1 MTEAERPDDDRDP
14 GTAKRVTTTSRLFDL
29 MLKKIESGEW
39 SVGNPIPSERTLM
52 EEFGV
57 SRIALREAMSMLR
70 AMGVLE
76 ISHGRSTTIRRIN
89 AEVIGR
95 LFPLMMSTEGERTL
109 TDILEVR
116 IGLEAQTAYLAAK
129 RRDDSDIA
137 RIEQL
142 ANRFEIEFT
151 QDTPESIET
160 DQLFHVA
167 IAKAS
172 RNTLFN
178 MLLSALAGFVKY
190 AQRES
195 GKASPEHR
203 AQAIQAHKKILNAIK
218 EQNAVLARDE
228 MISHLKASFDHL
240 LAAQQAGDS
249 SV

>member
-1 MTEAERPDDDRDP
+1 MLDTPKFEEDRDP
-14 GTAKRVTTTSRLFDL
+14 TTAKRVTTTSRLFDL
-29 MLKKIESGEW
+29 MLKKIETGEW

-129 RRDDSDIA
+129 RRDESDIE
-137 RIEQL
+137 RMSQL
-142 ANRFEIEFT
+142 VQRYEIEFT

-203 AQAIQAHKKILNAIK
+203 AQAIQAHRKILNAIK
-218 EQNAVLARDE
+218 EGNAVLARDE
-228 MISHLKASFDHL
+228 MISHLKSSFDHI
-240 LAAQQAGDS
+240 LANQQAGES

>member
-1 MTEAERPDDDRDP
+1 MSEAEVYPEDLDKS
-14 GTAKRVTTTSRLFDL
+14 GKARVTTTARLFDL
-29 MLKKIESGEW
+29 MLRKIESSEW
-39 SVGNPIPSERTLM
+39 NVGQPIPSERTLM

-70 AMGVLE
+70 ALGVLH
-76 ISHGRSTTIRRIN
+76 ISHGRSTTIKRIN

-129 RRDDSDIA
+129 RRTDNDIE
-137 RIEQL
+137 RITLL
-142 ANRFEIEFT
+142 ANRFEMEFM
-151 QDTPESIET
+151 QDTPESIDV
-160 DQLFHVA
+160 DQQFHIA

-172 RNTLFN
+172 KNTLFN

-195 GKASPEHR
+195 GKASPQHR
-203 AQAIQAHKKILNAIK
+203 SKAVQAHRRILHAIRD
-218 EQNAVLARDE
+218 QQPVQARDE
-228 MISHLKASFDHL
+228 MISHLKDSFDHIIQNV
-240 LAAQQAGDS
+240 ATD
-249 SV
+249 

>member
-1 MTEAERPDDDRDP
+1 MTETDPFEQERDP
-14 GTAKRVTTTSRLFDL
+14 STPKRVTTTSRLFDL
-29 MLKKIESGEW
+29 MLRKIEAGEW

-76 ISHGRSTTIRRIN
+76 ISHGRSTTIRKIN

-129 RRDDSDIA
+129 RRNDNDLE
-137 RIEQL
+137 RMTLL

-203 AQAIQAHKKILNAIK
+203 AQAIQAHRKILSAIK
-218 EQNAVLARDE
+218 DQNALLARDE
-228 MISHLKASFDHL
+228 MIAHLKASFDHL
-240 LAAQQAGDS
+240 LVGQADEA
-249 SV
+249 